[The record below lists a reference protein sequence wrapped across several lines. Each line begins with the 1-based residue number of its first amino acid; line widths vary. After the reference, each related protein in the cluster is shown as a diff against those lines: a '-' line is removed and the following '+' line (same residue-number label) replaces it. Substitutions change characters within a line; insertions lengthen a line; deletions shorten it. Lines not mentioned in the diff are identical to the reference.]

1 MDSRLNDLA
10 HALRGGEA
18 LSATAV
24 RAAVEGLLSEGGSLE
39 AKAGFLRAFAA
50 KGESAEEIAAFVDA
64 LLERA
69 VAPEIDPAA
78 LPGPVLD
85 VCGTGGDRLNLFNVS
100 TTSMFLLAAAG
111 VVVLK
116 HGNRS
121 ITSRCGGADVLEA
134 LGVPIDLSPDA
145 LRAQVERAGVGFIFA
160 PRYHPAFRVVAPVR
174 KMLAANGET
183 SVFNLLGPLLNP
195 ARPAHQL
202 VGIFSGAVQEKYAA
216 VLEKLGRKHA
226 WVVHGRSDN
235 GSGMDE
241 LSTMGPTRILTVRQ
255 GRAMHE
261 TTLEP
266 EALGLTRATLE
277 QLQGDGVSENA
288 RILTAILSGEER
300 GPRRDLVVLN
310 AAAGLVIAGAAA
322 DLTEGLALAREQ
334 LDSGRALGKLR
345 LLAG

>member
-1 MDSRLNDLA
+1 MSSRLDDLTRT
-10 HALRGGEA
+10 LRGREA
-18 LSATAV
+18 LSPAEV
-24 RAAVEGLLSEGGSLE
+24 RVAVEELLCE
-39 AKAGFLRAFAA
+39 AVAPETKAGFLRAFSA
-50 KGESAEEIAAFVDA
+50 KGESAEEIAAFVSA

-69 VAPEIDPAA
+69 VDPGIDPTA

-111 VVVLK
+111 VIVLK

-134 LGVPIDLSPDA
+134 LRVPIDLEPEA

-160 PRYHPAFRVVAPVR
+160 PRYHPAFRVIGPVR
-174 KMLAANGET
+174 KMLAAGGET

-202 VGIFSGAVQEKYAA
+202 VGLFSEAVMEKYAA

-226 WVVHGRSDN
+226 WVVHGRSETGD
-235 GSGMDE
+235 GMDE
-241 LSTMGPTRILTVRQ
+241 LSTMGPTRILTVRH
-255 GRAMHE
+255 GCSPETETLTPEAVGLAP
-261 TTLEP
+261 TTLE
-266 EALGLTRATLE
+266 ALRGGSVE
-277 QLQGDGVSENA
+277 ENA
-288 RILTAILSGEER
+288 RILEAILSGEER
-300 GPRRDLVVLN
+300 GPRRDLVLLN
-310 AAAGLVIAGAAA
+310 AAAGLVVAGLAA
-322 DLTEGLALAREQ
+322 DLPEGLALAREQ

-345 LLAG
+345 LLQG